1 MVVEKKTRNS
11 AIADKPRDVKVTK
24 HGTIPD
30 VMYGFLLVSYIN
42 FVRKMQRFWDI
53 WLQKCRDLENRV
65 KGP

>member
-42 FVRKMQRFWDI
+42 FVRKMQRF
-53 WLQKCRDLENRV
+53 
-65 KGP
+65 